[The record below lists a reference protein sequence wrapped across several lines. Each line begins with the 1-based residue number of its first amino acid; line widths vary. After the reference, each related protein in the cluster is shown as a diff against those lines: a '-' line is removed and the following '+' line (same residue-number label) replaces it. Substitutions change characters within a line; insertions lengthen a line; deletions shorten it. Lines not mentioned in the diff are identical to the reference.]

1 MAVLRGN
8 ATEPKHLHT
17 LLDQVVDMER
27 VIVVQDEVSGQ
38 LIKVCGSW
46 DDFDA
51 WLSLSEWERHDV
63 DASDARVYQ

>member
-1 MAVLRGN
+1 MN
-8 ATEPKHLHT
+8 TESECCGERVNT
-17 LLDQVVDMER
+17 LPDQVVDMER
-27 VIVVQDEVSGQ
+27 VIVVQDEASGQ